1 MNIDELTRFFHGSLK
16 MKKIVLTGIL
26 AGLAI
31 LIVAML
37 LNLLF
42 NLVFPSLQAEYENA
56 NLFRPWSDPKMSIF
70 FAYPFV
76 LGIVLA
82 WFWDKTKSLFKQKS
96 FWNRGFSFGLMYWI
110 IASIPGMI
118 ITYSSFQLSL
128 LIVLSWTIMGF
139 VEAVCAGLICA
150 AMNK

>member
-1 MNIDELTRFFHGSLK
+1 

-26 AGLAI
+26 AGLAM
-31 LIVAML
+31 LIVAIL
-37 LNLLF
+37 VSQLF
-42 NLVFPSLQAEYENA
+42 NLAFPSLQAEYENA

-76 LGIVLA
+76 LGIALA
-82 WFWDKTKSLFKQKS
+82 WLWNKIKSIFKEKSLWK
-96 FWNRGFSFGLMYWI
+96 RGFSFGLMYWI

-118 ITYSSFQLSL
+118 ITYSSFKLSL

-139 VEAVCAGLICA
+139 IEAVCAGLICA